1 MIEYFTKSDT
11 YKEFKQDT
19 IEFKEDMTR
28 LYRNLSADIKYAVC
42 NHKVDIITMVCL
54 LYFGTRILIG

>member
-1 MIEYFTKSDT
+1 MIEYFTKSNT

-28 LYRNLSADIKYAVC
+28 LYRNLS
-42 NHKVDIITMVCL
+42 KVDIITMVCV
-54 LYFGTRILIG
+54 LYFVIRILVG